1 VVGLAVC
8 EGDGAEVGVSVGAA
22 VEVGVGC
29 VPELFEPK
37 YVYAP
42 TEPIIRAITTIAI
55 AIEYVAFISFPIVVI
70 ENKGN
75 IVTQHR
81 IQTSQ

>member
-1 VVGLAVC
+1 VC
-8 EGDGAEVGVSVGAA
+8 EGDGDAVGVAVGAA
-22 VEVGVGC
+22 VGVGVGVGC